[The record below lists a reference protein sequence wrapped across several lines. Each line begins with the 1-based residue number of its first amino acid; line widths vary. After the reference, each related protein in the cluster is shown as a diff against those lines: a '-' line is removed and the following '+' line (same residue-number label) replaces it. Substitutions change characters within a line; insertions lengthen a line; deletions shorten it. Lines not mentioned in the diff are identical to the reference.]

1 MHIMSTNFAE
11 TLVWKHGNDVTNS
24 AHQIQMTTI
33 WPSHETKTLPWK
45 FSAYATDWN
54 HHTFIHCSLCLF
66 LGKMWRHKRL
76 FSELLA
82 AFQNSLAPSKL
93 NIKKP
98 AYYYSFF
105 ALKWYV
111 TILMPIYAMQ
121 LVSNYFFAP
130 MEPKNIFWNELLGY
144 FVVLT
149 EFGVDFFKYFR
160 VKAGAGFLQ
169 RNRNGV
175 QIHYVAC
182 SSLMM

>member
-1 MHIMSTNFAE
+1 
-11 TLVWKHGNDVTNS
+11 
-24 AHQIQMTTI
+24 
-33 WPSHETKTLPWK
+33 
-45 FSAYATDWN
+45 
-54 HHTFIHCSLCLF
+54 
-66 LGKMWRHKRL
+66 MWRHKRL

-130 MEPKNIFWNELLGY
+130 MEPKNIF
-144 FVVLT
+144 
-149 EFGVDFFKYFR
+149 
-160 VKAGAGFLQ
+160 
-169 RNRNGV
+169 
-175 QIHYVAC
+175 
-182 SSLMM
+182 